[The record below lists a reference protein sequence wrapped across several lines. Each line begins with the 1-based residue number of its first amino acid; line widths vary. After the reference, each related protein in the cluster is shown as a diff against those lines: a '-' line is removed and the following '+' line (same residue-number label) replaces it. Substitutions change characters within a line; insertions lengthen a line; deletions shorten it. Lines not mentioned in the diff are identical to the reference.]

1 MNVSTPSTPQPLQA
15 PDPGVAP
22 PNDSGSTNGEVVDSP
37 IIAVH
42 RDIFVTHLE
51 IKTPDGQS
59 YLEGGARK
67 LVKAESEPLSQ
78 FLADAE
84 ITRAGGPQRRDV
96 TLNYFFGTI
105 PKGQWRQ
112 MRFVTPGVL
121 ESFERAAQE
130 FYRRAHANQ
139 NLAQFQRQAR
149 MGFRLPDPDLEPES
163 YWLVGDRFNPKLVVL
178 WGCEKLDVNKRP
190 IPSLPLVK
198 DKELFPSNPTTV
210 VDKLRTRLLSW
221 EGILQENLELIAE
234 KREPLGRFIARP
246 IYDPQHQRIVALRPI
261 LAPDTAYPISKFRP
275 LKKIPT
281 AEIAAFDKAAQ
292 AYYAKAHEDTEARE
306 AYPDATPYERE
317 IRRNFRLP
325 DVDTGA

>member
-1 MNVSTPSTPQPLQA
+1 MNESPPHALQDVHSGNGTAPTNCVSS
-15 PDPGVAP
+15 PDEVA
-22 PNDSGSTNGEVVDSP
+22 VSP
-37 IIAVH
+37 VIAVN
-42 RDIFVTHLE
+42 RQIFISHLE

-59 YLEGGARK
+59 YHEGGARK

-96 TLNYFFGTI
+96 TLNYFFGAI

-112 MRFVTPGVL
+112 MRFVTPGML
-121 ESFERAAQE
+121 EAFEKAAQE
-130 FYRRAHANQ
+130 FYRRAHADQ

-163 YWLVGDRFNPKLVVL
+163 YWLVGDRFDPKLVIL

-198 DKELFPSNPTTV
+198 DAELFPGNPTTV
-210 VDKLRTRLLSW
+210 VDKLRARLLGW
-221 EGILQENLELIAE
+221 EGILQENLDLITE
-234 KREPLGRFIARP
+234 KRELLGRFIARP
-246 IYDPQHQRIVALRPI
+246 VYDPQHEQIVALRPI

-281 AEIAAFDKAAQ
+281 AEIAAFDKAAES
-292 AYYAKAHEDTEARE
+292 YYSKAHEDSESRE

-317 IRRNFRLP
+317 LRRNFRL
-325 DVDTGA
+325 